1 VSFLKLHNDRIPL
14 VQDLYILASQS
25 SQAHSARN
33 HNTYD
38 ARSNTHDARSN
49 TSDARSNPH
58 DARSDL

>member
-38 ARSNTHDARSN
+38 ARSNTLMLAPTPLMLVPTPMTLARI
-49 TSDARSNPH
+49 
-58 DARSDL
+58 